1 MSSSQ
6 LFLQGKKSVASLF
19 NDTSGVVS
27 NRIESL
33 PLGASSDKIESV
45 KEKEDEVKRE
55 KEQPEEKVTVCDSG
69 TCQRLVNVDWNELLI
84 KYFTMVVYGRR
95 RIGKSVLVNHIL
107 SQIKDR
113 FEDAYVFSQTS
124 EVQPLMWTAFHKT
137 RIHHGYSSAQ
147 LSEIFQERRNAM
159 EKVNEEFKEK
169 RKKEVGSYKMTK
181 NDEIY
186 YKKLLDKHV
195 KDTLILL
202 DDIVGDSQIRTC
214 ALFQNIFTL
223 GRHYRLSLIILSQ
236 NANRRGAI
244 NRECTGNADYAFTS
258 SMLLQDDYQVLAE
271 QYWGTEGSRRGAQFI
286 AENTSEDYVFL
297 FTDNTNKTKNRKYL
311 LDHSFTYK
319 APNPEGMSRFTIGK
333 KPWELEKEME
343 KQERKRKRQAPL
355 TLAEPSVYLAPQNN
369 PRVTHYQIMADT
381 MLPVDVSSLREGGA
395 FSYRIRP
402 TSYYDNNYN

>member
-6 LFLQGKKSVASLF
+6 LFLLGKKSVSSLF
-19 NDTSGVVS
+19 NDTSAVVS
-27 NRIESL
+27 NRIESV
-33 PLGASSDKIESV
+33 PPGANTDKLESI
-45 KEKEDEVKRE
+45 RE
-55 KEQPEEKVTVCDSG
+55 KEEAAKKEADHPEEKVAVCAQG
-69 TCQRLVNVDWNELLI
+69 TCERLVNVDWDQLLI

-95 RIGKSVLVNHIL
+95 RIGKSVLVNYIL

-124 EVQPLMWTAFHKT
+124 EVQPLMWTAFHRT

-147 LSEIFQERRNAM
+147 LSEIFQERRVAM
-159 EKVNEEFKEK
+159 QKVNEEFKEK
-169 RKKEVGSYKMTK
+169 RKKDVGSHKMTK
-181 NDEIY
+181 NDELF

-214 ALFQNIFTL
+214 SLFQNIFTL

-297 FTDNTNKTKNRKYL
+297 FTDNTNKTKNRRRL

-319 APNPEGMSRFTIGK
+319 APAPDDLKRYVIGR

-343 KQERKRKRQAPL
+343 KEERKRKRTVPL
-355 TLAEPSVYLAPQNN
+355 SLAEPSVYLAPQNN
-369 PRVTHYQIMADT
+369 PRVTHYQVMSDT
-381 MLPVDVSSLREGGA
+381 MLPSDVSALREGGA
-395 FSYRIRP
+395 FTYRVRGP
-402 TSYYDNNYN
+402 SDYYDN

>member
-6 LFLQGKKSVASLF
+6 LFLQGKKSISSLF
-19 NDTSGVVS
+19 NDTANVVS
-27 NRIESL
+27 NQIEKI
-33 PLGASSDKIESV
+33 PPGASTDKLESTKD
-45 KEKEDEVKRE
+45 KE
-55 KEQPEEKVTVCDSG
+55 EQKAKQSAPVEEKIDVCSEG
-69 TCQRLVNVDWNELLI
+69 TCERLVNVDWDKLLI

-95 RIGKSVLVNHIL
+95 RIGKSVLVNYIL

-147 LSEIFQERRNAM
+147 LNEIFEERRAAM
-159 EKVNEEFKEK
+159 HKVNEEFKEK
-169 RKKEVGSYKMTK
+169 RKKEVGSHKMTK
-181 NDEIY
+181 NDEIF

-297 FTDNTNKTKNRKYL
+297 FTDNTNKTKNRRRL

-319 APNPEGMSRFTIGK
+319 APAPEELKRFTIGR

-343 KQERKRKRQAPL
+343 REDRKRKRTTPL
-355 TLAEPSVYLAPQNN
+355 SLAEPSVFIAPQNN
-369 PRVTHYQIMADT
+369 PRVTHYQIMEDT
-381 MLPVDVSSLREGGA
+381 MLPSSTSRLRDGGA
-395 FSYRIRP
+395 FTYKVRGP
-402 TSYYDNNYN
+402 ADYYDK